1 MNKKESIQDVV
12 AAEMSAAEGV
22 VKKALKKDDGLLV
35 RLDGFTANL
44 AQGDGQDDLCD

>member
-1 MNKKESIQDVV
+1 MLGGLGFMQWQLFNRMNKKESIQDVV

-35 RLDGFTANL
+35 
-44 AQGDGQDDLCD
+44 